1 MDVPTSEFAVADA
14 KARFSELLTRAEN
27 GESITIKRHG
37 QAVAKIVPVTQNDMQ
52 RRRAAAADLLA
63 WSKAQPVFPGKIDYK
78 ALINEGRK
86 Y

>member
-1 MDVPTSEFAVADA
+1 
-14 KARFSELLTRAEN
+14 
-27 GESITIKRHG
+27 
-37 QAVAKIVPVTQNDMQ
+37 VPVTQNDMQ